1 MHQTKADFLV
11 QKYRQILRA
20 SLLVEAVSYIMT
32 MTDTLIAG
40 NMIGE
45 DALAAAGLVA
55 PLLTVTTF
63 IASVINSGT
72 LLNYSYCIG
81 RFEERRAHEY
91 SARACFSRFPWGR
104 CPSF

>member
-55 PLLTVTTF
+55 PLLRRK
-63 IASVINSGT
+63 
-72 LLNYSYCIG
+72 YSY
-81 RFEERRAHEY
+81 HELSKPY
-91 SARACFSRFPWGR
+91 SKKHRYLWNRIC
-104 CPSF
+104 

>member
-72 LLNYSYCIG
+72 LLNYSY
-81 RFEERRAHEY
+81 
-91 SARACFSRFPWGR
+91 
-104 CPSF
+104 